1 MLEKKLGGVGK
12 NTHGRASP
20 WLVDGRLLS
29 GSLHG
34 REKEAGGAGRG
45 GGAKRERKRENN
57 PVSLLITALLPP

>member
-34 REKEAGGAGRG
+34 REKEAGVRAEAEGARGRG
-45 GGAKRERKRENN
+45 RGRVTWC
-57 PVSLLITALLPP
+57 PFL